1 MIGHRSIG
9 IRTLTLGCLLTLVT
23 VSFWTWLFIW
33 DSELFSDRS
42 SVQRYM
48 LYNEFLLV
56 GILFGSGRNSTLIR
70 GPYREFIEAVRRSGR
85 QTAIGVFGVF
95 IVVFAVKDASISRS
109 FFFSF
114 LPLLGLTLVFSNYL
128 VPIWL
133 GQWSF
138 SGDRRER
145 VALAGT
151 LEQASRIK
159 PWLERKSL
167 LGLRTIGVVCPEPTT
182 ESRLGGHGTNG
193 MAMPFPVLGGMDAM
207 SEILEKASIT
217 QLIVLDLSLGSERL
231 RKLAHLCEGASVR
244 MLAVHNLDSYFTHTT
259 MTFEDDG
266 VRFVGLRDEPLES
279 PINRCVKRAMDVAI
293 ALPVVLLVLPVMTA
307 VVWLLHR
314 LQSRGPV
321 FYSQMRSGMMG
332 RPFKILKYRTMH
344 TKHQDE
350 ARQASNGDPR
360 IYPAGRWLRKLSIDE
375 FPQFLN
381 VLKGEMSVVGP
392 RPHLEKHEEMW
403 AREMRRYVIR
413 RFIRP
418 GITGWAQVEGFRG
431 EIHSEADI
439 QKRVEA
445 DIHYLENWSFSL
457 DCAIVLRT
465 VTHCFTPPKTAY

>member
-1 MIGHRSIG
+1 MAGGVFQRSTARPIVNFLNVPMIGNRSIG
-9 IRTLTLGCLLTLVT
+9 IRSLTLVCLLAL
-23 VSFWTWLFIW
+23 VSLSFWAWLYIW
-33 DSELFSDRS
+33 EGELYGHRESL
-42 SVQRYM
+42 QRYM

-56 GILFGSGRNSTLIR
+56 GILFGSGGRGGLVR
-70 GPYREFIEAVRRSGR
+70 GPYREFIEAMRQSGR
-85 QTAIGVFGVF
+85 QLVTGLFGVF
-95 IVVFAVKDASISRS
+95 IVVFVMKDTAVSRS
-109 FFFSF
+109 FLFSF
-114 LPLLGLTLVFSNYL
+114 LPLLALSLLFSNYL

-151 LEQASRIK
+151 LEQATQIK

-167 LGLRTIGVVCPEPTT
+167 LGLRTVGVVCPEPVTD
-182 ESRLGGHGTNG
+182 SRAGPHGTNG
-193 MAMPFPVLGGMDAM
+193 TALPFPVLGGMDAM
-207 SEILEKASIT
+207 GEILEKASIT

-231 RKLAHLCEGASVR
+231 RKLAQLCEGASVR

-259 MTFEDDG
+259 TTFEDDG
-266 VRFVGLRDEPLES
+266 VRFIGLRDEPLES
-279 PINRCVKRAMDVAI
+279 PINRSIKRALDLTI
-293 ALPVVLLVLPVMTA
+293 AVPVVLLVLPLTTVL
-307 VVWLLHR
+307 VWLVQR
-314 LQSRGPV
+314 LQSPGPV
-321 FYSQMRSGMMG
+321 FYSQMRSGMLG

-344 TKHQDE
+344 TNHYAE
-350 ARQASNGDPR
+350 ARQASKGDSR
-360 IYPAGRWLRKLSIDE
+360 IYPAGHWLRKLSIDE

-392 RPHLEKHEEMW
+392 RPHLEQHEEMW
-403 AREMRRYVIR
+403 SREMRRYVIR

-445 DIHYLENWSFSL
+445 DIHYL
-457 DCAIVLRT
+457 
-465 VTHCFTPPKTAY
+465 